1 MFDSKLKFVYISV
14 ERRCKMPIV
23 DSVYKCKS
31 LFASEFFCP
40 NCLVIRTYKI
50 KPMAKDMTFYP
61 ISFLEPNEAN
71 HAIEC
76 QVCKKLF
83 DPDILNRNNQSLFKL
98 AGAAKSQ
105 LDHGITPGAIKLR
118 LMSDGL
124 NEPFVDSLLTL
135 AQH

>member
-1 MFDSKLKFVYISV
+1 
-14 ERRCKMPIV
+14 MPIV
-23 DSVYKCKS
+23 NSVYKGKA

-61 ISFLEPNEAN
+61 IPFLEPNEAN

-83 DPDILNRNNQSLFKL
+83 DPDILNRNTQSLFKL
-98 AGAAKSQ
+98 VGTTKYQ
-105 LDHGITPGAIKLR
+105 LGLGVTPGALKLR

-124 NEPFVDSLLTL
+124 KEAFVDSVLTL